1 MMLMMASCNPF
12 GDDDG
17 LCGLDLRIRYDYNM
31 EYADAFSTQVP
42 SVDVFV
48 FDADGVF
55 LLRKHADGAELQTPD
70 YRMQLYPELGAGK
83 YKVMALAGL
92 CDDYEIL
99 PMRRG
104 LSTLYDLEVALK
116 PGPVPGTY
124 SGPMG
129 HLWFGEAVDV
139 AFSGSGWQTAPVNLI
154 KNTNDFR
161 VVARNLVPE
170 DPGTTTTAATPR
182 AGTGVDPDD
191 FELCITCDD
200 GDYDCGNR
208 PLGTGQTDYRAHHE
222 AALTPT
228 DYVGEVRTMRLLENV
243 PTRLVLRNV
252 AEGKRMLDID
262 LMYYLRLMKSETVSS
277 AMPMQEFLDRQ
288 SNYSLIFGGKYGN
301 EGYIAISLTIN
312 GWTVWFQNTDL

>member
-1 MMLMMASCNPF
+1 MLFSVSCNPF

-17 LCGLDLRIRYDYNM
+17 PCGLDLRIRYDYNM

-48 FDADGVF
+48 FDADGLF
-55 LLRKHADGAELQTPD
+55 LLRKHAEGKELQTPD
-70 YRMQLYPELGAGK
+70 YRMKLYPELGAGK

-92 CDDYEIL
+92 CDDYEI
-99 PMRRG
+99 PSMRRG

-116 PGPVPGTY
+116 PGPVAGTY

-139 AFSGSGWQTAPVNLI
+139 AFSSSGWQTAPVNLV

-161 VVARNLVPE
+161 VVARNLVPNE
-170 DPGTTTTAATPR
+170 KKR
-182 AGTGVDPDD
+182 TGCDPDN

-200 GDYDCGNR
+200 GNYDCSNR

-222 AALTPT
+222 AALNAT
-228 DYVGEVRTMRLLENV
+228 DYVGEVRTMRLLETV

-262 LMYYLRLMKSETVSS
+262 LMHYLRLMKSETVSS